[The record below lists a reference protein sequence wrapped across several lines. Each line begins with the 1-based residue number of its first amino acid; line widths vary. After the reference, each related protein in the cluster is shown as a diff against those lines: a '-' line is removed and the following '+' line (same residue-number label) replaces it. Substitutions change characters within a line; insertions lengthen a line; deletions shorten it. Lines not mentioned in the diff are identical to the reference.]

1 MQNLRICAKIPRGV
15 EALMNRLLGPL
26 LHQDWLPVTAHCVYD
41 VLGGTK
47 KEAAQYNQNNL
58 RESSGK
64 KAQLSMPKK
73 LL

>member
-1 MQNLRICAKIPRGV
+1 MQNLCKIPRGV

-47 KEAAQYNQNNL
+47 KAVQYNQNNL

>member
-1 MQNLRICAKIPRGV
+1 MMSL
-15 EALMNRLLGPL
+15 EA
-26 LHQDWLPVTAHCVYD
+26 Q
-41 VLGGTK
+41 K

>member
-47 KEAAQYNQNNL
+47 K
-58 RESSGK
+58 RSSTVQSK
-64 KAQLSMPKK
+64 QSARIFR
-73 LL
+73 